1 MAHRCYVNDIR
12 RISVDVYSIIYISFF
27 LFSLW
32 ELNKKRLSQG
42 TLTIDKQTNA
52 VTDYNLP
59 KSVGEITENAPECNV
74 QDFYCKVGGHNC
86 KVKFMFAAVWSVC
99 SSVSCR
105 IQLQMKCDTWLAPLF
120 CVAWNEISL
129 KCGQQHHPAS
139 EKRNNRSVAGVGYGL
154 ISSGCL
160 NEVCLQ
166 RFYVYISLLCYRVT
180 EFMWVWGFEL

>member
-1 MAHRCYVNDIR
+1 MRTKQEET
-12 RISVDVYSIIYISFF
+12 
-27 LFSLW
+27 FS
-32 ELNKKRLSQG
+32 G
-42 TLTIDKQTNA
+42 YLTIDKQTNA

-59 KSVGEITENAPECNV
+59 KSVGEITENAPKCNV
-74 QDFYCKVGGHNC
+74 QDFYCKVRGHNF
-86 KVKFMFAAVWSVC
+86 KVKFIFAAVWSVC
-99 SSVSCR
+99 SPVSCR

-160 NEVCLQ
+160 NEVLHLHQWRLWGRTTGFGEFLSSTVIITC
-166 RFYVYISLLCYRVT
+166 LLCYRVA
-180 EFMWVWGFEL
+180 EFMWVWSFEL